1 MVTTSCND
9 GAARFDSRLRVHFW
23 RGRQF
28 VAKRCYVAHA
38 VGCFSQYRYF
48 GKDDAM
54 SGIADEGRGSYAP
67 AREKPVVTPR
77 CSVAGLDLHLDRP
90 GGRARDSVMDAVRD
104 AIRSGR
110 LAPGT
115 RLPSSRALAADL
127 GVARNTVA
135 RAYAELITEG
145 WLTSQHGSSTLVSQR
160 AAEIVRAVAAPPTR
174 PASRRLDHD
183 LRPGHP
189 DLSSFPRA
197 EWSRAVK
204 RALEA
209 APFEAFGYGDPHG
222 RPELRRALA
231 QYLARAR
238 GVRARPCNIVVCGGA
253 AEGLS
258 LVARAL
264 AGMGVAAVAVEAFG
278 LPSQWASLTRAGLG
292 CPALKVDSDGADV
305 MALDD
310 IAVGGVLLTP
320 SHQFPL
326 GVSLH
331 SDRRAAVIDWA
342 RRTGGVIIEDDYDGE
357 FRYDR
362 SPVGALHGVDP
373 EHVIYMGTVSKSLAP
388 GLRLGWLVLP
398 DHLVEAVARQKG
410 ETEET
415 CGFVVQLA
423 MAEFIVSGS
432 YDRHIRAMRAQYRH
446 RREQLAAAVT
456 RASPKSTV
464 AGTPAGLHVTLEV
477 AGGDESA
484 LSGQLAW
491 RRLGVEGLDYF
502 RHPEAHDER
511 DGLVIGYA
519 SPAPSAWSAALDALI
534 RLLP

>member
-1 MVTTSCND
+1 MDGIVGVGRSATHATTE
-9 GAARFDSRLRVHFW
+9 SR
-23 RGRQF
+23 
-28 VAKRCYVAHA
+28 
-38 VGCFSQYRYF
+38 S
-48 GKDDAM
+48 
-54 SGIADEGRGSYAP
+54 
-67 AREKPVVTPR
+67 
-77 CSVAGLDLHLDRP
+77 SVAGLDLHLDRP
-90 GGRARDSVMDAVRD
+90 GGRVRDSVMDAIRD

-110 LAPGT
+110 LVPGT

-135 RAYAELITEG
+135 RAYAELIAEG
-145 WLTSQHGSSTLVSQR
+145 WLTSLHGSSTFVSQR
-160 AAEIVRAVAAPPTR
+160 AAEVLRSVAAPPKR
-174 PASRRLDHD
+174 QASRRLDHD

-204 RALEA
+204 RALDS
-209 APFEAFGYGDPHG
+209 APYEAFGYADPHG
-222 RPELRRALA
+222 RPELRDALA

-238 GVRARPCNIVVCGGA
+238 GVRARPCNIVVCSGA
-253 AEGLS
+253 AEGVS
-258 LVARAL
+258 LIAGAL
-264 AGMGVAAVAVEAFG
+264 ADAGVAAVAVEEFG
-278 LPSQWASLTRAGLG
+278 LSSQWASLTRAGLR
-292 CPALKVDSDGADV
+292 CPPLTVDSYGADV
-305 MALDD
+305 KALEDMAE
-310 IAVGGVLLTP
+310 VGGVLLTP

-362 SPVGALHGVDP
+362 SPVGALHGGDP
-373 EHVIYMGTVSKSLAP
+373 EHVIYMGTASKSLAP

-398 DHLVEAVARQKG
+398 ERLVDAVARQKG

-415 CGFVVQLA
+415 SGFVDQLA

-432 YDRHIRAMRAQYRH
+432 YDRHIRTMRAQYRR
-446 RREQLAAAVT
+446 RREQLVAAVA
-456 RASPKSTV
+456 RSSPKSTV
-464 AGTPAGLHVTLEV
+464 AGMPAGLHVMLEL

-484 LSGQLAW
+484 LSRQRAW
-491 RRLGVEGLDYF
+491 RRLGVEGLDLY
-502 RHPEAHDER
+502 RHPETGSER

-519 SPAPSAWSAALDALI
+519 APAPSAWSAALDALTG
-534 RLLP
+534 LLP

>member
-1 MVTTSCND
+1 MDGIVNVGEVVGRSAAYALAREEPPSSTPRSCP
-9 GAARFDSRLRVHFW
+9 
-23 RGRQF
+23 
-28 VAKRCYVAHA
+28 
-38 VGCFSQYRYF
+38 
-48 GKDDAM
+48 
-54 SGIADEGRGSYAP
+54 IAP
-67 AREKPVVTPR
+67 AMPTTGPDVHSTPGPR
-77 CSVAGLDLHLDRP
+77 SSVAGLDLFLDRS
-90 GGRARDSVMDAVRD
+90 GGRVRDSVMHAIRD
-104 AIRSGR
+104 AIGSGR
-110 LAPGT
+110 LVPGT

-135 RAYAELITEG
+135 RAYAELIAEG

-160 AAEIVRAVAAPPTR
+160 AAEIVRAGAAPRKRRAP
-174 PASRRLDHD
+174 RRLDHD

-197 EWSRAVK
+197 EWSGAVK
-204 RALEA
+204 RALNA
-209 APFEAFGYGDPHG
+209 APFEAFDYGDPQG

-238 GVRARPCNIVVCGGA
+238 GVRARPCNIVVCSGA
-253 AEGLS
+253 AHGLS

-278 LPSQWASLTRAGLG
+278 LPSQRASLARAGLR
-292 CPALKVDSDGADV
+292 CPSLRVDSDGADV
-305 MALDD
+305 MALEHMAD
-310 IAVGGVLLTP
+310 VGGVLLTP

-331 SDRRAAVIDWA
+331 SERRAAVIDWA

-398 DHLVEAVARQKG
+398 GHLVEAVARQKG

-423 MAEFIVSGS
+423 MAEFILSGS
-432 YDRHIRAMRAQYRH
+432 YDRHIRTMRAQYRR
-446 RREQLAAAVT
+446 RREQLVAAVT

-464 AGTPAGLHVTLEV
+464 IGMPAGLHVMLEL
-477 AGGDESA
+477 AGGGESA
-484 LSGQLAW
+484 LSGQRAW

-502 RHPEAHDER
+502 RHPETDDER
-511 DGLVIGYA
+511 DGVVIGYA
-519 SPAPSAWSAALDALI
+519 APAPSAWSAALDALI